1 MQGRGHNL
9 LVEATTS
16 EVVSDDDVSDCIED
30 ELYVLGVGGT
40 RHVTVDLLRRR
51 LVLRLKLKKQYN
63 VL

>member
-1 MQGRGHNL
+1 MNLLARWISRGHNL

-40 RHVTVDLLRRR
+40 RHVTVDLLRR
-51 LVLRLKLKKQYN
+51 
-63 VL
+63 